1 MRQPVQPLTLRFRA
15 SPTLAARAAA
25 RAQAEGM
32 TLSELVRHAL
42 RRELQDAA

>member
-15 SPTLAARAAA
+15 SPALAAEVSARAA
-25 RAQAEGM
+25 AEGM

-42 RRELQDAA
+42 RRELREAA